1 MKPLKAIIVDDIRL
15 IRAELKLILGDFP
28 EIEIVGEAASVGK
41 ALNLI
46 AQYEPDVVFLTTGS
60 YQEKGRPG
68 HRSGNINVYLLPLNH
83 DPLYLLTIH
92 GHLPQDAEFLT
103 QCGQAI
109 RRQASNCGGI

>member
-46 AQYEPDVVFLTTGS
+46 AQYEPDVVFLD
-60 YQEKGRPG
+60 
-68 HRSGNINVYLLPLNH
+68 I
-83 DPLYLLTIH
+83 
-92 GHLPQDAEFLT
+92 HLPRKSGFDLLDRITTEIKVIFIT
-103 QCGQAI
+103 
-109 RRQASNCGGI
+109 SYSDEYS